1 METLLKDSAAIW
13 GIVAVTMISVG
24 MYIYNSSMNS
34 IYSAADQ
41 ISTQEQESFNSQWNS
56 FEGSQTGATTKSLIS
71 RMISNASVNEGDSD
85 KLPDLYY
92 EPTEEYA
99 SSGNTELKVISNS
112 FDNAIADFNKART
125 QIETKHTYYIE
136 IHYSDETALVDAIYI
151 HYYEPDELP
160 TLVEDSYVDNSDTT
174 NTNIY

>member
-56 FEGSQTGATTKSLIS
+56 YEGAQSG
-71 RMISNASVNEGDSD
+71 ASVKTLIGKIRNDII
-85 KLPDLYY
+85 KLYFLQ
-92 EPTEEYA
+92 
-99 SSGNTELKVISNS
+99 V
-112 FDNAIADFNKART
+112 
-125 QIETKHTYYIE
+125 
-136 IHYSDETALVDAIYI
+136 AIYI
-151 HYYEPDELP
+151 NFILRRFIVMNRVYNFSAGPSMLPLDVLSKAAAEL
-160 TLVEDSYVDNSDTT
+160 V
-174 NTNIY
+174 